1 MSVVIVTGSAG
12 YIGGQ
17 TMLALKDA
25 GHEVYGIDRRE
36 PPKHLRGVPNGFL
49 YQDFAS
55 DVALS
60 WIIQKQPNA
69 IIHCAGTSL
78 VGPSVKNPSEYYNN
92 NVAKT
97 LKLLDIV
104 KQSMPRCR
112 LVFSSSAATYGEPI
126 MNPIHEVDPKEP
138 VSPYGESKLMIDMM
152 LESYHR
158 AYGTDYVSFRY
169 FNACGADPQGRHGQE
184 PGATHLI
191 AKFLEAARDDGQF
204 RIYGDDYPTT
214 DGTCI
219 RDYVDVRQLAKAHF
233 DSVCGYLKEAGIPF
247 KLNHR
252 LVRGLDYYNRTVYE
266 WVTNR
271 LGAQGTIAGG
281 GRYDYLIERLGG
293 DKTPACGFGIG
304 MERIILLLEDMGVVL
319 QNEPNIYLVNLGDA
333 AEKYALKLS
342 ETLRTQ
348 GLKVVLNSGGS
359 SFKSQMKRADKSG
372 AAFAVI
378 LGDDEMKEGVAQVKS
393 LRVENVQSKMPLD
406 ELALFLLK
414 QTS

>member
-1 MSVVIVTGSAG
+1 MIVIVTGSAG

-17 TMLALKDA
+17 TMLELKDA
-25 GHEVYGIDRRE
+25 GHEVYGIDCRQ
-36 PPKHLRGVPNGFL
+36 PPAHLRGVPDAFL

-112 LVFSSSAATYGEPI
+112 LIFSSSAATYGEPI

-169 FNACGADPQGRHGQE
+169 FNACGADPKGRHGQE
-184 PGATHLI
+184 PGATHII
-191 AKFLEAARDDGQF
+191 ARVLESIRDQKEFVLNGNDF
-204 RIYGDDYPTT
+204 PTE
-214 DGTCI
+214 DGTCV
-219 RDYVDVRQLAKAHF
+219 RDYVHVDDIARAHALALYHKIPAGVYNLGSNMGTSNHGIIKAALDETQQPLNVIIGEHRAGDPAVLTASAAKFDLVVGAWRHHDLDAIIKHAWAWYVRQ
-233 DSVCGYLKEAGIPF
+233 
-247 KLNHR
+247 
-252 LVRGLDYYNRTVYE
+252 
-266 WVTNR
+266 
-271 LGAQGTIAGG
+271 
-281 GRYDYLIERLGG
+281 
-293 DKTPACGFGIG
+293 DK
-304 MERIILLLEDMGVVL
+304 
-319 QNEPNIYLVNLGDA
+319 
-333 AEKYALKLS
+333 
-342 ETLRTQ
+342 
-348 GLKVVLNSGGS
+348 KV
-359 SFKSQMKRADKSG
+359 
-372 AAFAVI
+372 
-378 LGDDEMKEGVAQVKS
+378 
-393 LRVENVQSKMPLD
+393 
-406 ELALFLLK
+406 
-414 QTS
+414 